1 MHVMDYRQLQSIKR
15 MVFLKFYRKETT
27 MEFTNYNNI
36 KYQEQLELRYNL
48 FLANRIHN
56 IIIALIIA
64 AVLTIDW
71 LRVING

>member
-1 MHVMDYRQLQSIKR
+1 MSIENLENIQLEIGK
-15 MVFLKFYRKETT
+15 MFD
-27 MEFTNYNNI
+27 I
-36 KYQEQLELRYNL
+36 KYQEHLQLRYNL
-48 FLANRIHN
+48 FLASRIHN

>member
-1 MHVMDYRQLQSIKR
+1 MN
-15 MVFLKFYRKETT
+15 
-27 MEFTNYNNI
+27 FTNYNNI
-36 KYQEQLELRYNL
+36 KYQEHLQLRYNL
-48 FLANRIHN
+48 FLASRIHN

>member
-1 MHVMDYRQLQSIKR
+1 
-15 MVFLKFYRKETT
+15 